1 MSSSSTCNIEKT
13 NDITKMV
20 GSKNLLTRGHA
31 EKALAYLIENDIREI
46 DMKKA
51 KGATSNFVDTLIYQY
66 NKHVKFHRSLKL
78 IFFNVKNPIVV
89 LKIQEAQFK
98 FFDKKGAKQYIKMH
112 DKLMENI
119 LNDY

>member
-1 MSSSSTCNIEKT
+1 MEKT
-13 NDITKMV
+13 NDITKIV
-20 GSKNLLTRGHA
+20 GSKSLLTRGHVD
-31 EKALAYLIENDIREI
+31 KALAYLIEHDIKEI
-46 DMKKA
+46 DMKKVQ
-51 KGATSNFVDTLIYQY
+51 GATSNFIDTLIYQY

-78 IFFNVKNPIVV
+78 IFFNVENPIVV